1 MEKQRL
7 FNLNLLFARL
17 VMKDLRILT
26 MQDLSC
32 VGQCSLT
39 VALPILSAYGIE
51 TSVLPTAVLSNHTMF
66 KGWSYLDLTNEIPNI
81 FKHWENN
88 GLKFDAFLLGYLG
101 KKELMEIAK
110 ECFKRFSADGA
121 LVIID
126 PVMGDN
132 GKLYPGFDENYALEM
147 RKLIAYADII
157 LPNVTE
163 ACYLTGTP
171 YNEGYT
177 RDFVVSLEEKLSKLT
192 KAKIIITGCE
202 LGKDIGEVIYGKP
215 DSEVLLHEFL
225 PVKMHGTG
233 DIFASVFTANYLSGK
248 DEKTACNAAAK
259 FVADCIKATPK
270 EHFYGVCFEKILSSQ
285 K

>member
-1 MEKQRL
+1 
-7 FNLNLLFARL
+7 
-17 VMKDLRILT
+17 

-81 FKHWENN
+81 FKYWENN
-88 GLKFDAFLLGYLG
+88 NLKFDAFLLGYLG

-110 ECFKRFSADGA
+110 ECFKRFSAEGA

-132 GKLYPGFDENYALEM
+132 GKLYPGFDENYAAEM
-147 RKLIAYADII
+147 GKLIAYADII

-171 YNEGYT
+171 YREDY
-177 RDFVVSLEEKLSKLT
+177 DEEFVVSLEEKLSKMT
-192 KAKIIITGCE
+192 KGKIIITGCE
-202 LGKDIGEVIYGKP
+202 LGKDIGEVIYGKAE
-215 DSEVLLHEFL
+215 SEVLLHEFL

-233 DIFASVFTANYLSGK
+233 DIFASVFTANYLSDK

-270 EHFYGVCFEKILSSQ
+270 EHFYGVYFEKVLNSR